1 MMKVFVSIL
10 MSVLFLSSCVK
21 QEPKPQKPNPS
32 TPIITNPVPTD
43 STLSLAGQTWVVTK
57 VQYTDA
63 TEPENRS
70 DTLVFINTS
79 DYTFNGYPRKYD
91 LEVTTTNYK
100 LSLYNTPWLETGN
113 ITVSLP
119 SSFNLFGVI
128 DGLDFY
134 DIFNSSRKVKLWI
147 TKI

>member
-10 MSVLFLSSCVK
+10 TSVLFLSSCSK
-21 QEPKPQKPNPS
+21 QELVPQEPITPQ
-32 TPIITNPVPTD
+32 PIITNPTLVD
-43 STLSLAGQTWVVTK
+43 STLSLAGQTWVINK
-57 VQYTDA
+57 VQLTDA

-79 DYTFNGYPRKYD
+79 DYTFNGYPSKYNVG
-91 LEVTTTNYK
+91 VTPTTYK
-100 LSLYNTPWLETGN
+100 LSLYDTAWGN
-113 ITVSLP
+113 IGGSLFNYNIVS
-119 SSFNLFGVI
+119 GKV

-134 DIFNSSRKVKLWI
+134 DIFDSSRKIKLWI

>member
-10 MSVLFLSSCVK
+10 TSVLFLSSCSK
-21 QEPKPQKPNPS
+21 QELVPQEPITPQ
-32 TPIITNPVPTD
+32 PIITNPTLVD
-43 STLSLAGQTWVVTK
+43 STLSLAGQTWVITK
-57 VQYTDA
+57 VLNTDMMY
-63 TEPENRS
+63 EDRS

-79 DYTFNGYPRKYD
+79 DYTFNGYPSKYN
-91 LEVTTTNYK
+91 LGVTPTTYK
-100 LSLYNTPWLETGN
+100 LSLYDTAWGN
-113 ITVSLP
+113 IGGSLFNYNIVS
-119 SSFNLFGVI
+119 GKV